1 MFNVLIID
9 DEPNVRLGLK
19 KIVPWEENG
28 FRVCGEGIDAEDG
41 LEKIMNLKPDI
52 VLIDIKMPGKL
63 GTEVIKEAI
72 ESGFEGKFI
81 IVSGYSNFEYAKDGM
96 KYGVKSYI
104 LKPIDEDELIEIL
117 IELKKEIQNEEK
129 WKHNKKLI
137 EHINIKNMIIDGDK
151 EIEKNYLRYETFK
164 VALISDNVDKG
175 IDEKNI
181 NVYELIEKN
190 LDHHNDVDVVSID
203 RDTVLLLKDF
213 KKSRII
219 KTIMDLKIK
228 LEKEMDY
235 QLFITLG
242 SEVNKPEKI
251 NKSYKEAKDLMD
263 NKFLYLDRGIISQE
277 ELEENTEKE
286 SLNIQINF
294 EKIYS
299 YVDVNDLEKL
309 KNEIIKLKDYMIKIK
324 CSEKE
329 AKIIVT
335 KMFLDFKEK
344 IDKDYN
350 LNKNLIMNNEDIMKD
365 IYSEVSLDSIINY
378 LIDKF
383 INISNEIGDI
393 SSDNIIKR
401 VINYMN
407 RNYYKDLKLEIL
419 SEIFNYNSA
428 YLGKLFKNSVGESFN
443 TYLDKIRIEKAK
455 SLLLEDQLKVYQV
468 CEKVGYKNIDYFHS
482 KFKKYVGI
490 SPMNYKK
497 QNECKI

>member
-1 MFNVLIID
+1 MFDVLIID

-28 FRVCGEGIDAEDG
+28 FRVCGEGVDAEDG
-41 LEKIMNLKPDI
+41 LEKIIILKPDI

-63 GTEVIKEAI
+63 GTEVIKEAL
-72 ESGFEGKFI
+72 ELGFEGKFI
-81 IVSGYSNFEYAKDGM
+81 IVSGYSNFEYAKDAM

-117 IELKKEIQNEEK
+117 IELGKEIKIEEK

-137 EHINIKNMIIDGDK
+137 EHINIKNMIIDGDMGV
-151 EIEKNYLRYETFK
+151 EENYLKYETFK
-164 VALISDNVDKG
+164 VVLISDNADKK

-181 NVYELIEKN
+181 NMDKLIEKI
-190 LDHHNDVDVVSID
+190 LGYYNDVDVVNING
-203 RDTVLLLKDF
+203 DTVLLLKDF
-213 KKSRII
+213 KKNRII
-219 KTIMDLKIK
+219 KMIMDLKIK
-228 LEKEMDY
+228 LEKEIDNHI
-235 QLFITLG
+235 FITLG
-242 SEVNKPEKI
+242 SDVDRPENI
-251 NKSYKEAKDLMD
+251 NKSYKEAKDLME
-263 NKFLYLDRGIISQE
+263 NKFLYLGRGIISKE
-277 ELEENTEKE
+277 ELEENIEKE
-286 SLNIQINF
+286 FISTQINF

-299 YVDVNDLEKL
+299 YIEVNDLEKL
-309 KNEIIKLKDYMIKIK
+309 KNEILKLKDYIIKMK

-329 AKIIVT
+329 AKIIVI

-344 IDKDYN
+344 INKDYT
-350 LNKNLIMNNEDIMKD
+350 LNKNLIVNNEDIMKD
-365 IYSEVSLDSIINY
+365 IYNEVSLDSIINY

-428 YLGKLFKNSVGESFN
+428 YLGKLFKNSV
-443 TYLDKIRIEKAK
+443 
-455 SLLLEDQLKVYQV
+455 
-468 CEKVGYKNIDYFHS
+468 
-482 KFKKYVGI
+482 
-490 SPMNYKK
+490 
-497 QNECKI
+497 